1 MLFSVHIYQNY
12 LMSQYNYLINCLM
25 KFLILAPF
33 LLAPV
38 FSQFGFIGDVAN
50 TIKNT
55 ANDGAKTV
63 ENIAVDGAH

>member
-1 MLFSVHIYQNY
+1 
-12 LMSQYNYLINCLM
+12 M

-38 FSQFGFIGDVAN
+38 FSQLGIVNDIAN

-55 ANDGAKTV
+55 AEEGVKTV
-63 ENIAVDGAH
+63 EHVALDGGHQVEQVGKDALLTA

>member
-1 MLFSVHIYQNY
+1 
-12 LMSQYNYLINCLM
+12 M

-38 FSQFGFIGDVAN
+38 FSQLGIVNDLAN

-55 ANDGAKTV
+55 AEEGVKTV
-63 ENIAVDGAH
+63 GQVATDGGHTVEQVGKDAISTV

>member
-1 MLFSVHIYQNY
+1 
-12 LMSQYNYLINCLM
+12 M

-38 FSQFGFIGDVAN
+38 FSQLGVVSDLAN

-55 ANDGAKTV
+55 AEEGVKTV
-63 ENIAVDGAH
+63 EHVAVEGVNQVNQVGKEVIQTA